1 MTRSTSTRAANQHRL
16 ERRRL
21 LRAGAATLGAAL
33 LPSLVARPQD
43 GPAIPARTTPQ
54 SERPPSRAAAISP
67 DTPITTT
74 DLGGLALLQ
83 VADCNVLAMHGNDG
97 ALMVDGGPAATADAL
112 VRAVLAATHDRRVAM
127 LVDTHWHLDQIG
139 ANEIVG
145 RAGGTIFATEKTKLF
160 LSHSVYADSFDRAR
174 EPLPEVARPTK
185 TTRGDGS
192 LDLADQKVDYGYL
205 PAAHTDGD
213 LFVHF
218 PQSNVLA
225 AGGVVSGEKWP
236 LLDWRN
242 GAWYGGR
249 VRALERLASIVKP
262 DTRVVPAQGRLLTGR
277 DVLHQRD
284 IYDELFETMIGY
296 MNMGLGAEDVVVRNP
311 LKKYESEL
319 GDPSEFLDGA
329 YRSMQIAYVPD

>member
-21 LRAGAATLGAAL
+21 LRAGAAAFGAVL
-33 LPSLVARPQD
+33 LPSFVARSQE
-43 GPAIPARTTPQ
+43 PAGARGAAPD
-54 SERPPSRAAAISP
+54 AAAP
-67 DTPITTT
+67 NPAAITTT

-83 VADCNVLAMHGNDG
+83 VAHCNVLALHGADG
-97 ALMVDGGPAATADAL
+97 ALMVDGGPASSADAL
-112 VRAVLAATHDRRVAM
+112 VRAALAATHDERVAM
-127 LVDTHWHLDQIG
+127 LVNTHWHLDQIG

-174 EPLPEVARPTK
+174 EPLPEAARPNK

-192 LDLADQKVDYGYL
+192 LEFVGQKIDYGYL

-218 PQSNVLA
+218 PQLNVLA

-249 VRALERLASIVKP
+249 VRALERLAGIVKP
-262 DTRVVPAQGRLLTGR
+262 DTRVVPAQGRMLTGR

-296 MNMGLGAEDVVVRNP
+296 MNMGLGAEDVVARNP

>member
-33 LPSLVARPQD
+33 LPSFAARAQE
-43 GPAIPARTTPQ
+43 PAGARGTAPGASGQRGAAPNPA
-54 SERPPSRAAAISP
+54 A
-67 DTPITTT
+67 ITTT
-74 DLGGLALLQ
+74 DLGGIALLQ
-83 VADCNVLAMHGNDG
+83 IAACNVLAMHGADG
-97 ALMVDGGPAATADAL
+97 ALMIDGGPVSSAGAL
-112 VRAVLAATHDRRVAM
+112 VRGALAATHDERVAM
-127 LVDTHWHLDQIG
+127 LVNTHWHLDQVG

-174 EPLPEVARPTK
+174 EPLPEVARPNK
-185 TTRGDGS
+185 ITRGDGS
-192 LDLADQKVDYGYL
+192 LEFGGQKVDYGYL

-218 PQSNVLA
+218 PQFNVLA

-249 VRALERLASIVKP
+249 VRALERLAGIVKP
-262 DTRVVPAQGRLLTGR
+262 DTRVVPAQGRMLTGR

-329 YRSMQIAYVPD
+329 YHSMQIAYVPD

>member
-33 LPSLVARPQD
+33 LPSFAARSQE
-43 GPAIPARTTPQ
+43 PADSRGATPNASAQHGTAAPNPA
-54 SERPPSRAAAISP
+54 A
-67 DTPITTT
+67 ITTT

-83 VADCNVLAMHGNDG
+83 VADCNVLAMHGADG
-97 ALMVDGGPAATADAL
+97 ALMVDGGPAASAEAL
-112 VRAVLAATHDRRVAM
+112 VRAALAAAHDERVAM
-127 LVDTHWHLDQIG
+127 LVNTHWHLDQIG

-174 EPLPEVARPTK
+174 EPLPEVARPNK

-192 LDLADQKVDYGYL
+192 LELAGQKIDFGYL

-218 PQSNVLA
+218 PQLNVLA

-249 VRALERLASIVKP
+249 VRALERLAGIVKS
-262 DTRVVPAQGRLLTGR
+262 DTRVVPAQGRMLTGR

-319 GDPSEFLDGA
+319 GDATEFLDGA
-329 YRSMQIAYVPD
+329 YHSMQIAYVPD